1 MNTQLRRWALR
12 ILGAV
17 ALPVMLTLGL
27 AASAYAQPTVATYAT
42 SSTQHAST
50 HYYWERYG
58 PYYSARGCYDAQH
71 NHRYSGHSSY
81 CQKYRY
87 RYDHN
92 KSYLVWYLFVRYPH

>member
-1 MNTQLRRWALR
+1 MSTQLRRWALR

-27 AASAYAQPTVATYAT
+27 AVSASAQPAVATYAT

-58 PYYSARGCYDAQH
+58 PYYSSGSCYNAQH
-71 NHRYSGHSSY
+71 QQRYRGHSSY
-81 CQKYRY
+81 CQEYRY
-87 RYDHN
+87 RHDNRY
-92 KSYLVWYLFVRYPH
+92 YYYWYLYVRYPH